1 MTTYAANRI
10 LANNRN
16 LIREAVLSA
25 SAQRP
30 SADIRLTAQS
40 RQGRGQMR
48 LSGPY
53 TGADDTLVEVEVLD
67 GAGATLRATTPVVT
81 GVGNGALTVTGVDA
95 GAVAETLTFT
105 LADAGDPA
113 TFAEL
118 PFYGVTLRAKV
129 AGAASN
135 ALTLTVT
142 RHLVFTDLPYA
153 TLSEITAGTVDFEGT
168 QWDFGAVSATGSTIP
183 AGAPRLAFEGFPQV
197 HRHWRV
203 WSSGRWIYH
212 LDPAPEY
219 AVPADT
225 QVLGVSGDYTLTLT
239 DGVATE
245 VYAAVTNYDFLSAVQ
260 ARSALIEVV
269 GVVVADTA
277 PGGQGITDIPL
288 RSDAHLLPVTAS
300 IASRYGSRTLADLA
314 LRDPDAGTENIRVIC
329 RGGLPAV
336 WSVEGGVSGVLP
348 DAVTGTHYGFGP
360 VAFTIPEI
368 TLPTDQLAS
377 IYAKIDLAA
386 REDGETVPAVCL
398 DPLARGA
405 QASAKTLTF
414 TYTARPPM
422 TCDCKN
428 APAIRLND
436 GCLGLDLGGTSMAL
450 DPEYQ
455 SRLQALYTW
464 RATFMRAQVD
474 LAHLAGIK
482 LAKTDMDYCDA
493 AVTSFADTLAQVYEV
508 PAALTEWGAALTQ
521 LQTDFN
527 PFGGGANLPV
537 TGQITT
543 AALGQIVA
551 HPDNGHL
558 YRLERVEKYYVDGAG
573 EEVADGSQTQVSR
586 LPVLDGWS
594 TSGGSFTIETPM
606 ADIFERTYW
615 TDLGAAVDLVG
626 PASALDVAQLV
637 RRYTARMDYVL
648 TLAGIVP
655 KSDAS
660 TGGDGC
666 WRDTGDAYWWVE
678 STGRYLPAFTN
689 EPYYSCVTDA
699 DGAAQSTQEFG
710 FGIRVDCAGALKAGD
725 QFTLTLSGAA
735 TGAYAEGDSYTIPIV
750 GGGPALFAGGEDG
763 DATQTWA
770 VSGSVGGAY
779 ADWAWDPGAPGA
791 YTAGPVDATL
801 AAGGILFEEGDQIG
815 LAIEGGQLRW
825 RRDGGAWSTVDLFG
839 ATHDLGDGLAL
850 MAVPGAAPSF
860 LAGDSWA
867 FSVAATYGVD
877 RLRQPRESQAFAW
890 DGAEVALEVDLG
902 SARPLEMVLIAL
914 HSLPATVGLTLS
926 GGIAADDEW
935 VLSPL
940 WREGPILVMVP
951 GGTVARYLTL
961 RVNGAGSGA
970 AIGWLWAG
978 VPWAPTTGASSM
990 QHVRQYGLSRTGG
1003 RNPSALYRGRGTGGR
1018 WGWSLD
1024 AQAALLSAD
1033 VAGLWSLLDHI
1044 AEQGLEWVCLVPDIA
1059 DPTSATLA
1067 QIDADEAVLT
1077 EQLGY
1082 RYDGQSLFDV
1092 ELPFRAVLR

>member
-1 MTTYAANRI
+1 MTTLTANRI

-16 LIREAVLSA
+16 LIREAVISA

-30 SADIRLTAQS
+30 STDIRLVAQS
-40 RQGRGQMR
+40 RQGRGQ
-48 LSGPY
+48 LALAGPY
-53 TGADDTLVEVEVLD
+53 TGAEDTLVEIEVLG
-67 GAGATLRATTPVVT
+67 GAGAALRATTPVIA
-81 GVGNGALTVTGVDA
+81 GVGNGALTVAAVDA
-95 GAVAETLTFT
+95 GAVPETLTFT

-113 TFAEL
+113 TYAEL
-118 PFYGVTLRAKV
+118 PFYGVTLRAKT
-129 AGAASN
+129 AGAAGN
-135 ALTLTVT
+135 ALTVT
-142 RHLVFTDLPYA
+142 RNLVFTALPYA
-153 TLSEITAGTVDFEGT
+153 TLEAIAAGTVDFEGA
-168 QWDFGAVSATGSTIP
+168 QWDFGAVSATGSTVPLTAPRIAF
-183 AGAPRLAFEGFPQV
+183 AGAPQV

-203 WSSGRWIYH
+203 WSAGRWIYH

-225 QVLGVSGDYTLTLT
+225 PVLGVSGDYTLTLT
-239 DGVATE
+239 DGVTTE
-245 VYAAVTNYDFLSAVQ
+245 VYPAVTLYDVLSAMQ
-260 ARSALIEVV
+260 TRSALVDVI

-300 IASRYGSRTLADLA
+300 IAGRYGARTLADLA
-314 LRDPDAGTENIRVIC
+314 LRDLGAPTENLRVIC

-348 DAVTGTHYGFGP
+348 DAVTGVRYDAGP
-360 VAFTIPEI
+360 VVFTIPSV
-368 TLPTDQLAS
+368 TVPTDQTAA
-377 IYAKIDLAA
+377 IYAKVQMAS
-386 REDGETVPAVCL
+386 RGDGEVVPGVCI

-414 TYTARPPM
+414 TYTARPPT

-428 APAIRLND
+428 APAIRLTD

-455 SRLQALYTW
+455 SRLQTLYTW
-464 RATFMRAQVD
+464 RATFMRAQLD

-482 LAKTDMDYCDA
+482 VAVTDMDYCDA
-493 AVTSFADTLAQVYEV
+493 AVSAFADALAQVYDV
-508 PAALTEWGAALTQ
+508 VAATTEWDAALTQ

-543 AALGQIVA
+543 AALGQVVA
-551 HPDNGHL
+551 HPDTGHL
-558 YRLERVEKYYVDGAG
+558 YRLERVDQYYVA
-573 EEVADGSQTQVSR
+573 ADSSDVVTAVLAQVS
-586 LPVLDGWS
+586 LMPALTGWS
-594 TSGGSFTIETPM
+594 TTGGSFTIETPRL
-606 ADIFERTYW
+606 ADFERSTW

-626 PASALDVAQLV
+626 PASALDAGQLV

-666 WRDTGDAYWWVE
+666 WRDTGDTAWWVE

-689 EPYYSCVTDA
+689 SPYYSCVADA
-699 DGAAQSTQEFG
+699 DGAPQSTQEFG
-710 FGIRVDCAGALKAGD
+710 FGIRVDCAETLKEGD
-725 QFTLTLSGAA
+725 QFTLALSGAA

-750 GGGPALFAGGEDG
+750 GGGPALFAGGGYG

-770 VSGSVGGAY
+770 VAGSVGSAY
-779 ADWAWDPGAPGA
+779 PDWAWDPGAPSA
-791 YTAGPVDATL
+791 YTAGPVDVTL
-801 AAGGILFEEGDQIG
+801 APGGIPFEEGDRFA
-815 LAIEGGQLRW
+815 LALEGGQLRW
-825 RRDGGAWSTVDLFG
+825 RRDGGAWSTGDLFG
-839 ATHDLGDGLAL
+839 LPHDLGDGLTLTAQ
-850 MAVPGAAPSF
+850 AGAAPSF

-877 RLRQPRESQAFAW
+877 RLRQPREGRAFAW
-890 DGAEVALEVDLG
+890 DGAEVVVEVDLG
-902 SARPLEMVLIAL
+902 SAQPIEVVLIAL
-914 HSLPATVGLTLS
+914 HSLPVTVGLTLS

-940 WREGPILVMVP
+940 SRDGPILAVVP
-951 GGTVARYLTL
+951 GGTVARYLAL
-961 RVNGAGSGA
+961 RVTGAGSGA

-990 QHVRQYGLSRTGG
+990 QHIRQYGLSRTGG

-1024 AQAALLSAD
+1024 AEAALLQSD
-1033 VAGLWSLLDHI
+1033 VDGLWALLDHV
-1044 AEQGLEWVCLVPDIA
+1044 AEQGLEWVCLVPDVRNPA
-1059 DPTSATLA
+1059 GATLA
-1067 QIDADEAVLT
+1067 QIDADEATLT
-1077 EQLGY
+1077 EHLGY
-1082 RYDGQSLFDV
+1082 TLEGQALFDV
-1092 ELPFRAVLR
+1092 DLPFRAVLG